1 MRKDAKFLYPL
12 LIIFVVL
19 ATSFG
24 SKPSKEATHLGG
36 WTKLG
41 KHTVGEGVSY
51 EELIFEEEKKDVKR
65 LKVKVAKSSVYLLS
79 IKVVYDDTT
88 SETHRVNRRLEKG
101 DTTRDFHLI
110 GHHRIIQKVM
120 FVYRGDTSRGG
131 AQLVVMGKM

>member
-12 LIIFVVL
+12 LIILVVF

-24 SKPSKEATHLGG
+24 SKHSDKTFTYGG

-41 KHTVGEGVSY
+41 KHTVSEGVGY
-51 EELIFEEEKKDVKR
+51 EELVFDEEKKDVKR
-65 LKVKVAKSSVYLLS
+65 LKVKVSKSSVYLLS
-79 IKVVYDDTT
+79 IKVIYDDST

-131 AQLVVMGKM
+131 AQLVVLGKM